1 MSICTNL
8 PGMSSLSICFF
19 HRLTRYRVGCFL
31 KSLRKFTADIKRN
44 PDHRIYD
51 ESYTKLLIA
60 FSEMCCL
67 HACFPLGKG
76 DQTDWKNLRE
86 NKSVTSR
93 PDIRLMKSG
102 LDITRKEEFDS
113 PLVVA
118 VVQMKI
124 DSDVRGMNSLCDR
137 LESTNCDSFSSTTSA
152 GSDAG
157 SSQRPRIEEFLS
169 RRVLGQPG
177 HAGELLLD
185 LHAFVNPTEM
195 TTLSFPGI
203 IVNKTEVILTLLEI
217 SRDHLQ
223 KLESAT
229 DILLDQ
235 RGTIYYSKPFD
246 IMDCEDRSVLIDSLI
261 RLNNIEYEIYK

>member
-1 MSICTNL
+1 M
-8 PGMSSLSICFF
+8 SLSVEGNIKAFIL
-19 HRLTRYRVGCFL
+19 RLTRYRVGCFL
-31 KSLRKFTADIKRN
+31 KSLRKFTADVKRN
-44 PDHRIYD
+44 PDHKIYD
-51 ESYTKLLIA
+51 ESYTKLFIA

-137 LESTNCDSFSSTTSA
+137 LESTSCDSFNSATSA

-169 RRVLGQPG
+169 RRVLGQ
-177 HAGELLLD
+177 H
-185 LHAFVNPTEM
+185 
-195 TTLSFPGI
+195 
-203 IVNKTEVILTLLEI
+203 VILTLLEI